1 MLVQS
6 DGGHKILTRK
16 HEPADRRER
25 ERIRDAGG
33 YVSRHGKLNDVLDV
47 SRAFGY
53 VQMMPAVMAAPHV
66 HHLSLKE
73 SDEMILIASKELWDV
88 MSLGMVVDVARS
100 ERVDLMRAAQK
111 LRDLA
116 MAFGANGKIMI
127 QIISVSDL
135 KKQERSRYRGPSL
148 SMGPSQSQDD
158 QFVATKRGKKG
169 RDRPD
174 DSTLQ
179 RLDPEVEAPTGNLSM
194 VFTDIK
200 NSTTLWENYPVAM
213 RSAIKSHNEV
223 MRRQLRV
230 IGGYEVKTEGDAF
243 MVSFPTAT
251 GALLW
256 SFVVQQHLL
265 EVDWPPEILS
275 TVHCAEVLDG
285 DENVIYRGLSVRM
298 GIHWG
303 EPVCETDPVTRR
315 MDYFGPMVNRAARIS
330 GAADG
335 GQIFVSQDYIAEI
348 QRSLEAF
355 ADPERSGST
364 GSEDSLSE
372 DPLSQSIRKELRA
385 LSLQGFEVKDL
396 GTQKLK
402 GLENPELIYLMY
414 PHSLAGRLIAQQQ
427 RSDAEAAAAS
437 NEPASLQPGSV
448 LDFDTEYI
456 WALWNISLRLEM
468 LCSALESPGAT
479 SLKQPEKSVLERMK
493 NRGGEVTDRFLVSYL
508 EHQVTRIEVGD
519 DKAVTGNFGA
529 KFPTDLC
536 VYACDKEHG
545 DAVRDTQSA

>member
-1 MLVQS
+1 
-6 DGGHKILTRK
+6 
-16 HEPADRRER
+16 
-25 ERIRDAGG
+25 
-33 YVSRHGKLNDVLDV
+33 
-47 SRAFGY
+47 
-53 VQMMPAVMAAPHV
+53 
-66 HHLSLKE
+66 
-73 SDEMILIASKELWDV
+73 
-88 MSLGMVVDVARS
+88 
-100 ERVDLMRAAQK
+100 
-111 LRDLA
+111 
-116 MAFGANGKIMI
+116 
-127 QIISVSDL
+127 
-135 KKQERSRYRGPSL
+135 
-148 SMGPSQSQDD
+148 
-158 QFVATKRGKKG
+158 
-169 RDRPD
+169 
-174 DSTLQ
+174 
-179 RLDPEVEAPTGNLSM
+179 
-194 VFTDIK
+194 
-200 NSTTLWENYPVAM
+200 
-213 RSAIKSHNEV
+213 
-223 MRRQLRV
+223 
-230 IGGYEVKTEGDAF
+230 

-265 EVDWPPEILS
+265 EVDWPPEILN

-335 GQIFVSQDYIAEI
+335 GQIFVSLDYIAEI

-372 DPLSQSIRKELRA
+372 DPFGQSIRKELRA
-385 LSLQGFEVKDL
+385 LSLQGIEVKDL

-437 NEPASLQPGSV
+437 NEPASLQPGSA

-479 SLKQPEKSVLERMK
+479 SLRQPEKSVLERMK

-508 EHQVTRIEVGD
+508 EHQVTRIEVSEG
-519 DKAVTGNFGA
+519 KAVTENFGA
-529 KFPTDLC
+529 NYPIDMC
-536 VYACDKEHG
+536 IYACDTEHG
-545 DAVRDTQSA
+545 DAVWGTQSA